1 MGGFFVLDHVMNDFL
16 ANALPLLVLVF
27 VVLGFCLPDR
37 RFAASG
43 RPGGYGGWLIAL
55 SLSLVL
61 SALTTVGN
69 AYEIGPFG
77 PGQIPLAWA
86 AGLLF
91 FSAIV
96 ALRRFYDKRTVWW
109 ALAVLWLAGPGY
121 YLASMMLWSQH
132 DAQAYALQSH
142 QQGLMHHLVHAVVWS
157 LYLTQSRRVAL
168 TYSPAAQ
175 TAQ

>member
-1 MGGFFVLDHVMNDFL
+1 MNEFL
-16 ANALPLLVLVF
+16 VTALPLLVLIA

-55 SLSLVL
+55 SLSLLL

-69 AYEIGPFG
+69 AHENGPFG
-77 PGQIPLAWA
+77 PGQTPLAWT

-96 ALRRFYDKRTVWW
+96 ALRRCYDKRTVWW
-109 ALAVLWLAGPGY
+109 TLAALWLAGPGY
-121 YLASMMLWSQH
+121 YALSMMLWSQH
-132 DAQAYALQSH
+132 DPQAYALQSH
-142 QQGLMHHLVHAVVWS
+142 QQGMMHHLVHAVLWS

-168 TYSPAAQ
+168 TYTRADNKHAA
-175 TAQ
+175 